1 MSEQE
6 RKELQEKLT
15 EWLEETG
22 VDVTE
27 DKITEACNDIA
38 ILQDIEYTLFAIRD
52 GYEEKVKVVNLS
64 VIVNFIALIV
74 VWTVSSFAG
83 LLLILANWLALFIAR
98 KVINKRIEKCKQHLR
113 NIGFPI
119 PDAIERRNV

>member
-27 DKITEACNDIA
+27 DKITEACNDRA
-38 ILQDIEYTLFAIRD
+38 VLEDIKDNLCAIRD
-52 GYEEKVKVVNLS
+52 SYQEKVKVVNLS

-74 VWTVSSFAG
+74 VWTVSSLTG

-113 NIGFPI
+113 DIGFPI
-119 PDAIERRNV
+119 PDAIEGRGV